1 MVFKMSIKNN
11 ELYPKYLLHLEY
23 KSLTKGGF
31 ELSKMSKSLFEEFQ
45 IRYENNPSFKEKAD
59 NQYKTIERQEKI
71 DDLVKDD
78 FDLFMEEM
86 GKEVKVENKIGDDLF
101 DF

>member
-1 MVFKMSIKNN
+1 MSLKDE
-11 ELYPKYLLHLEY
+11 ELYTKYLLHLES

-31 ELSKMSKSLFEEFQ
+31 ELSKISQNLFEEFQ
-45 IRYENNPSFKEKAD
+45 SRYENNPSFKEKID
-59 NQYKTIERQEKI
+59 NQYKSIDREEKI
-71 DDLVKDD
+71 DDLVKDE

-86 GKEVKVENKIGDDLF
+86 GEEVKIESKSDEDFF

>member
-1 MVFKMSIKNN
+1 MSLKDE
-11 ELYPKYLLHLEY
+11 ELYQKYLLHLES

-31 ELSKMSKSLFEEFQ
+31 ELSKISQSLFEEFEL
-45 IRYENNPSFKEKAD
+45 RYENNPSFKEKID
-59 NQYKTIERQEKI
+59 KQYKTIDRQEKI

-86 GKEVKVENKIGDDLF
+86 GEEVKIKSKSDEDFF

>member
-1 MVFKMSIKNN
+1 MSLKDE
-11 ELYPKYLLHLEY
+11 ELYPKYLLHLES
-23 KSLTKGGF
+23 KNLTRGGF
-31 ELSKMSKSLFEEFQ
+31 ELSKMSQSLFEEFQ
-45 IRYENNPSFKEKAD
+45 SRYENNPSFKEKIN
-59 NQYKTIERQEKI
+59 NQYKSIDRQEKI

-86 GKEVKVENKIGDDLF
+86 GQEVKIENKSDDDFF

>member
-1 MVFKMSIKNN
+1 MSLKDE
-11 ELYPKYLLHLEY
+11 ELYPKYLLHLES
-23 KSLTKGGF
+23 KNLTRGGF

-45 IRYENNPSFKEKAD
+45 SRYENNPSLKEKID
-59 NQYKTIERQEKI
+59 NQYKSFDREDKI
-71 DDLVKDD
+71 GKIIKDD

-86 GKEVKVENKIGDDLF
+86 GQEVKIENKIDDDFF

>member
-1 MVFKMSIKNN
+1 MSLKDE
-11 ELYPKYLLHLEY
+11 ELYPKYLLHLES
-23 KSLTKGGF
+23 KNLTRGGF

-45 IRYENNPSFKEKAD
+45 SRYENNPSFKEKIN
-59 NQYKTIERQEKI
+59 NQYKSIDRSEKI
-71 DDLVKDD
+71 DDLIKDD

-86 GKEVKVENKIGDDLF
+86 GQEVKIENKSNDDFF

>member
-1 MVFKMSIKNN
+1 MSLKDE
-11 ELYPKYLLHLEY
+11 ELYPKYLLHLES
-23 KSLTKGGF
+23 KNLTRGGF
-31 ELSKMSKSLFEEFQ
+31 ELSKMSQSLFEEFQ
-45 IRYENNPSFKEKAD
+45 SRYENNPSFKEKID
-59 NQYKTIERQEKI
+59 NQYKSIDRQEKI

-86 GKEVKVENKIGDDLF
+86 GEEVKIKSKSDDNFF